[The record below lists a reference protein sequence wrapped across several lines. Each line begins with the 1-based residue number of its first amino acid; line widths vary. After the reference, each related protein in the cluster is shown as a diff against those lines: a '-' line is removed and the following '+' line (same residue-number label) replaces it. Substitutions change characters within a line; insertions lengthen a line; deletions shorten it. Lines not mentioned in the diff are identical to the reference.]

1 MPRFEFDP
9 TASLMSLDG
18 RSTLHPIHAETA
30 GPTGWIEADIALD
43 TGQAAVHAGCLQIPL
58 AGLSSGN
65 ALYDAELRRRLDVR
79 RYPEATGVMSDWQ
92 PSGQPGTYRV
102 KGDVTFRGVTR
113 TVEDDMSLSAEDNRT
128 VILSGTRIFDVRHFG
143 MNPPRLLAVRVYP
156 EVTISVSLVGRLAD

>member
-30 GPTGWIEADIALD
+30 GATGWIEADIALD
-43 TGQAAVHAGCLQIPL
+43 TGQAAVHAGRLHIPL

-65 ALYDAELRRRLDVR
+65 VLYDAELRRRLDVR
-79 RYPEATGVMSDWQ
+79 RFPEATGVMSDWQ
-92 PSGQPGTYRV
+92 PSAQPGTYRV

-113 TVEDDMSLSAEDNRT
+113 DVEDDMSLSAEDDRT
-128 VILSGTRIFDVRHFG
+128 VILSGSRIFDVRQYG
-143 MNPPRLLAVRVYP
+143 MNPPHLLAVRVHP
-156 EVTISVSLVGRLAD
+156 EVTISIALVGRLVN